1 MYSSRSF
8 KLSCMD
14 GQVEYPGVQG
24 NVGQTLSCPN
34 EKDCEPSHATIEVA
48 FLPGPYSATRTLI
61 SNRAIGPRRRFQ
73 EFASIWTAKQM
84 AE

>member
-1 MYSSRSF
+1 M
-8 KLSCMD
+8 
-14 GQVEYPGVQG
+14 EYPGVQG

-61 SNRAIGPRRRFQ
+61 SNRAIGPRRRVQ